1 MNNKDNEINRQ
12 LIGSFLKLSYF
23 ASFGSNVDG
32 LFLKLA
38 KIWTFGNGYAI
49 IGCI

>member
-12 LIGSFLKLSYF
+12 LIESFLKLSYF
-23 ASFGSNVDG
+23 ASFGSDAAG

-38 KIWTFGNGYAI
+38 KIWIFGNGYAI
-49 IGCI
+49 IGYI

>member
-1 MNNKDNEINRQ
+1 MSNKDNEINRQ
-12 LIGSFLKLSYF
+12 LVGSFLNLSIF
-23 ASFGSNVDG
+23 WSFGSDAVC

-38 KIWTFGNGYAI
+38 KIWTFGNGYVI

>member
-12 LIGSFLKLSYF
+12 LIGSFLKLSIVG
-23 ASFGSNVDG
+23 SFGSDVVG

-49 IGCI
+49 IDCI

>member
-12 LIGSFLKLSYF
+12 LIGLFLKLSIF
-23 ASFGSNVDG
+23 WSFGSGVAG
-32 LFLKLA
+32 LFLKLV